1 MLSVLLVCP
10 RLEARGSSSYA
21 MRLMRRLGERGIDL
35 QVVSPDPMPAP
46 MAGRADLRWTRV
58 PRLMNPVLGPLFVR
72 LLVGELRANPPD
84 LIHATSRATLPQATA
99 IGRALGVPVVVT
111 AHDHLRPGET
121 FRRDRFR
128 VDPRVV
134 QRVVA
139 VSESIKTDLLRN
151 TRLPEA
157 FVEVIVGGV
166 ETEHT
171 LQPVVPFAAGHV
183 PVIGTAGPLEAVKGI
198 PYFLGAA
205 KRVLEAGREI
215 EFLVAGSGPEE
226 ANLRRM
232 TRDLGIAGRVTFVP
246 YVLEFSETL
255 AAMDL
260 FVLPSLQQG
269 LGTVM
274 LEAMSLARP
283 VVATGVGGVYSVVR
297 DGETGLVVPPS
308 QSEPLSEKMLLL
320 ADQPELARRLGET
333 AREVVRKQ
341 FGVDRMIE
349 ETVALYREV
358 GETVVAGRA

>member
-21 MRLMRRLGERGIDL
+21 LRLMRRLGDRGIDL
-35 QVVSPDPMPAP
+35 MVVSPDAP
-46 MAGRADLRWTRV
+46 PPSLPVRADLRWTRV
-58 PRLMNPVLGPLFVR
+58 PRLENPVLGPLFVR
-72 LLVGELRANPPD
+72 MLVGELRANPPD
-84 LIHATSRATLPQATA
+84 LIHATARSTLPQATA
-99 IGRALGVPVVVT
+99 MGRALGVPVVVT
-111 AHDHLRPGET
+111 AHDHLRPGER

-134 QRVVA
+134 QRVIA

-151 TRLPEA
+151 TRLPES
-157 FVEVIVGGV
+157 FIEVIVGGV
-166 ETEHT
+166 ETE
-171 LQPVVPFAAGHV
+171 LAVQPVVPFEPGHV

-198 PYFLGAA
+198 PFFLGAA

-232 TRDLGIAGRVTFVP
+232 TRELGIAGRVTFVP

-255 AAMDL
+255 GAMDV

-308 QSEPLSEKMLLL
+308 QSEPLAEKMLLL

-333 AREVVRKQ
+333 ARDVVRRQ
-341 FGVDRMIE
+341 FNVNRMIE
-349 ETVALYREV
+349 ETVAMYRDM
-358 GETVVAGRA
+358 GATVAGAS